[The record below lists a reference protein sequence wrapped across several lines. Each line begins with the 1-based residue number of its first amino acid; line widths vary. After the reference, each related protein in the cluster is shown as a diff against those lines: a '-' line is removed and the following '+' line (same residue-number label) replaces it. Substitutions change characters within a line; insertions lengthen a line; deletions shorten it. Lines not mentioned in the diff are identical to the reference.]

1 MSTAL
6 ARVPG
11 GPRGGRVLGSLR
23 AFREDPLRFLV
34 ATAREHRPVARFHLG
49 RVDVRLFSQPSAIK
63 RILQDNNENYGRQ
76 TRSHAALRATLG
88 NGLITSDGEFWRRQR
103 RISQPAF
110 HKQRIAGFATAMTS
124 AAEELA
130 ERWRGLAAG
139 GESLDIFPELLRVT
153 LQILGRSLFSLE
165 LGGASAA
172 VGEGLDVVLH
182 HTIETLHSILPVPE
196 VVPTPANRR
205 FKAALRTLDTVV
217 LELIERRRRSGGS
230 QNDLLSMLVESRDA
244 ETGEGMTDR
253 QLRDEVM
260 TLMLAGH
267 ETTSVAL
274 SWAFSFLSRHPA
286 VRRTLEDELK
296 AVLGGRPA
304 GLEDLPKL
312 RYTRMVLEETMRLFP
327 PAWVVTRSAIADD
340 EVDGFLVPAGA
351 LVIVSPYVTHRDPAL
366 WPNPEGFDPLRFEAS
381 EQPRYAYFPF
391 GGGPHLCIGAGFAMM
406 EAQIVLATVAQ
417 HVRLDLVPGHPVEA
431 EPLVTLRPRH
441 GIHMTLH
448 PTRV

>member
-6 ARVPG
+6 ARVAS
-11 GPRGGRVLGSLR
+11 GPRGVFGTLR
-23 AFREDPLRFLV
+23 AFREDPLRFLIDMSR
-34 ATAREHRPVARFHLG
+34 AYGPVAHFQLG
-49 RVDVRLFSQPSAIK
+49 RVDARLVTRPSGVR

-76 TRSHAALRATLG
+76 TRAHAALRATLG
-88 NGLITSDGEFWRRQR
+88 NGLITSDGDFWRRQR
-103 RISQPAF
+103 RIAQPAF
-110 HKQRIAGFATAMTS
+110 HKQRIASFAAVMTS
-124 AAEELA
+124 AAEELVG
-130 ERWRGLAAG
+130 RWQPLAAR
-139 GESLDIFPELLRVT
+139 GESLDIFPELLRLT

-182 HTIETLHSILPVPE
+182 HTMETLHSIFPVPE
-196 VVPTPANRR
+196 VIPTPANRR
-205 FKAALRTLDTVV
+205 FKAALRALDAVV
-217 LELIERRRRSGGS
+217 LDLIQQRRQSTG
-230 QNDLLSMLVESRDA
+230 QNDLLSMLVDMRDA

-274 SWAFSFLSRHPA
+274 AWTFTFLSRYPG

-296 AVLGGRPA
+296 AVLGGRAA
-304 GLEDLPKL
+304 GFEDLPRL
-312 RYTRMVLEETMRLFP
+312 RYTRMVLEETMRLLP

-340 EVDGFLVPAGA
+340 EVDGYLVPAGSR
-351 LVIVSPYVTHRDPAL
+351 LLVSPYVTHRDPAL

-417 HVRLDLVPGHPVEA
+417 HLRLDLVPGHPVEV

-441 GIHMTLH
+441 GIRMTLH
-448 PTRV
+448 ARGA